1 MGHVWL
7 IGMMGTGKTSSGL
20 ILSELLG
27 APFIDADD
35 LIAAAAGTT
44 ITEIF
49 AAEGEAGFRA
59 REREA
64 ITEIAAGPAAVV
76 AAGGGAALDPGN
88 AATMKASGTIV
99 LLEAAE
105 ETLLARL
112 EGDGTRPLLVD
123 SVLRDRIAELSGR
136 RTERYRAVADVV
148 IDTSG
153 LTPRAVA
160 EEIASR

>member
-27 APFIDADD
+27 APFVDADD

-59 REREA
+59 RERET

-76 AAGGGAALDPGN
+76 ASGGGAALDPAN

-105 ETLLARL
+105 ETLLA
-112 EGDGTRPLLVD
+112 G
-123 SVLRDRIAELSGR
+123 SVLRDRIAELIAR